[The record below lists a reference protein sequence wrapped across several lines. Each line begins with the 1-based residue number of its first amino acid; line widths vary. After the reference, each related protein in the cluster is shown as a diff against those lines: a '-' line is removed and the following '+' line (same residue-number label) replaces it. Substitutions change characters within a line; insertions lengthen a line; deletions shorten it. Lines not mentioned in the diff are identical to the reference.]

1 MARKMKIPTWAYAVV
16 AVVVLGVLV
25 SMVASPAM
33 DMTCPGSYIYCP
45 GVGCV
50 SGKDKCFP
58 GAKGGPTKVFSHE
71 TFDVPK
77 PKAWQEGWEKTIPQM
92 FGKWPGSGVKSV
104 PPDYGK
110 ETFVSK
116 TCPGGY
122 RSDGPCLMD
131 F

>member
-1 MARKMKIPTWAYAVV
+1 MKIPTWAYAVV
-16 AVVVLGVLV
+16 AVVVVGVLV

-33 DMTCPGSYIYCP
+33 DMTCPGTYIYCP

-77 PKAWQEGWEKTIPQM
+77 PKAWQEGWEKTIPSM

>member
-1 MARKMKIPTWAYAVV
+1 MKIPTWAYAVV
-16 AVVVLGVLV
+16 AVVVVGVLV

-33 DMTCPGSYIYCP
+33 DMTCPGTYIYCP

-77 PKAWQEGWEKTIPQM
+77 PKAWQEGWEKTIPSM

-104 PPDYGK
+104 PPDYGR